1 MKIGLVCPYSLA
13 KGGGVQEIVKA
24 MQTELIKR
32 GHEVKI
38 ITPQP
43 KDISG
48 IDTEGVL
55 FLGTGNDLR
64 SPMGT
69 TSQVS
74 SSNSNEEIEE
84 ALATEKFDILHFHE
98 PWQPILSRQI
108 LSRSNAVNIATFHAK
123 LPDTVMSKTIEK
135 VITPYTKSILK
146 YIDVMT
152 AVSVPASEYVR
163 QLTHKKINLIS
174 NGIDLSRYK
183 PNPAAKLASPT
194 IFFVG
199 RLEKRKGVKYLLQA
213 FALVQ
218 QQLPDALLIIG
229 GDGPDRR
236 KLELLAVEL
245 GLKNVEFLGYIDDEE
260 KIRYMQSANVCCA
273 PAIYGESFGIVLI
286 EALAC
291 GTPVVAGGNP
301 GYATVL
307 TGRGTL
313 GLVNPYDEV
322 DFARRLLL
330 HLEDPGLREFWREW
344 SEEHVKQFDYEH
356 VVNKYEALYI
366 DALKEHRKK

>member
-1 MKIGLVCPYSLA
+1 M
-13 KGGGVQEIVKA
+13 
-24 MQTELIKR
+24 
-32 GHEVKI
+32 
-38 ITPQP
+38 
-43 KDISG
+43 
-48 IDTEGVL
+48 
-55 FLGTGNDLR
+55 FLGAGNDLR

-69 TSQVS
+69 TTQLS
-74 SSNSNEEIEE
+74 SSTSNEEIEQALE
-84 ALATEKFDILHFHE
+84 AEQFDILHFHE

-163 QLTHKKINLIS
+163 QLTHKKIHLVS
-174 NGIDLSRYK
+174 NGIDLKRFTPK
-183 PNPAAKLASPT
+183 ANARLAAPT
-194 IFFVG
+194 IFYVG
-199 RLEKRKGVKYLLQA
+199 RLEKRKGVKYLLTA
-213 FALVQ
+213 FAHVEEQ
-218 QQLPDALLIIG
+218 MPDARLIIA

-236 KLELLAVEL
+236 KLELLATEL
-245 GLKNVEFLGYIDDEE
+245 GLRNVEFLGYIDDDE
-260 KIRYMQSANVCCA
+260 KIHYMQSADVFCA

-291 GTPVVAGGNP
+291 GTPVVAGANP

-307 TGRGTL
+307 TGRGAL

-322 DFARRLLL
+322 DFARRLMV
-330 HLEDPGLREFWREW
+330 HLEDRGLRDFWNEW
-344 SEEHVKQFDYEH
+344 SAEYVKQFDYEH
-356 VVNKYEALYI
+356 VVDKYEALYEE
-366 DALKEHRKK
+366 ALREHRRK